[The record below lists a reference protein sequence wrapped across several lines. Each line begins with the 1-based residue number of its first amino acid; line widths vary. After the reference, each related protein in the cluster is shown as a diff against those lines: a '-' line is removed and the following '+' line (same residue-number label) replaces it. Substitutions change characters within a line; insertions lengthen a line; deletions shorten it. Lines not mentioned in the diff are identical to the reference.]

1 MYSLNQGI
9 LRYFDFAQYAQNDE
23 KMKNLFYQP
32 AIQYGSH
39 FLDPEE
45 SRHAAK
51 VLRKKAGDVIHITD
65 GKGTLYTCKITDAKP
80 DKCAFVIEYYEQE
93 KQKGF
98 SIHIAIAPT
107 KNTDRTEWFVE
118 KAIEIGIDAITFLE
132 CDNSE
137 RGKIKLERIEKL
149 AISAMK
155 QSLKFTLPKIHAIRQ
170 LREFISESNSSKK
183 FIAYV
188 DQANPVELF
197 KTAKPKEDYTVL
209 IGPEGDFSPAE
220 LEQAIKNGYKK
231 VALGPSR
238 LRTETAGIAACH
250 TLNLINL

>member
-1 MYSLNQGI
+1 
-9 LRYFDFAQYAQNDE
+9 
-23 KMKNLFYQP
+23 MKNLFYQP
-32 AIQYGSH
+32 GIQYGSH

-51 VLRKKAGDVIHITD
+51 VLRKKAGDIIYITD
-65 GKGTLYTCKITDAKP
+65 GKGVLYTCKITDAKP
-80 DKCAFVIEYYEQE
+80 DKCAFVIESVEHE
-93 KQKGF
+93 KQKSF

-107 KNTDRTEWFVE
+107 KNPDRTEWFVE
-118 KAIEIGIDAITFLE
+118 KAIEIGVDEITFLE

-137 RGKIKLERIEKL
+137 RTSIKLERIEKL
-149 AISAMK
+149 AVSAMK
-155 QSLKFTLPKIHAIRQ
+155 QSLKFTLPKIHSIRPLQ
-170 LREFISESNSSKK
+170 DFIKAGNSGRK

-188 DQANPVELF
+188 DSTNPDELF
-197 KTAKPKEDYTVL
+197 KLAKPKESYTVL

-220 LEQAIKNGYKK
+220 LELAIKSGFQK